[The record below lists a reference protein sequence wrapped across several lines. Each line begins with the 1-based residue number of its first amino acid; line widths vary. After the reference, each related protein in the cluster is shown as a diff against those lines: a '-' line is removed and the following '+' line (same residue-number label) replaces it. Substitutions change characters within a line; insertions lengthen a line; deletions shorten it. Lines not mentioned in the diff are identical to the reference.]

1 MRMSVT
7 NKNQNERIAKQIE
20 HHFDERV
27 KKYGADLKAIDW
39 KSTEAQYIHFQ
50 QLLKLI
56 DSTEFFS
63 INDYGCGNG
72 ELINY
77 LKTNY
82 TDFKYFG
89 FDVSTRMLEKA
100 KEIFVA
106 DGNCRF
112 TDKIED
118 LPVADYTVACGV
130 FTMKF
135 IVGDDEWHEYMLE
148 KVTQLSALSRKGFAF
163 NALTLYSDVEFR
175 REDLYYADPLFWFDY
190 CKRNISKYVSL
201 LHDYPQYTFTIIV
214 RK

>member
-1 MRMSVT
+1 MPVT
-7 NKNQNERIAKQIE
+7 NVNRNERIAEQIE
-20 HHFDERV
+20 RHFDERV
-27 KKYGADLKAIDW
+27 KIYGADLKAIDW
-39 KSTEAQYIHFQ
+39 KSTEAQYSHFH
-50 QLLKLI
+50 QLLKLV
-56 DSTEFFS
+56 DSPEPFS

-82 TDFKYFG
+82 PDFEYFG
-89 FDVSTRMLEKA
+89 FDVSTQMLEKA
-100 KEIFVA
+100 EEIFAAA
-106 DGNCRF
+106 DNCRF
-112 TDKIED
+112 SDRIED

-135 IVGDDEWHEYMLE
+135 VVGDEQWHEYMLE
-148 KVTQLSALSRKGFAF
+148 KVTELAALSRKGFAF

-175 REDLYYADPLFWFDY
+175 RDDLYYADPLFWFDY

-201 LHDYPQYTFTIIV
+201 LHDYPQYSFTIIV